1 MKQLCPKCG
10 SRNTYKDGFDL
21 ACLMCGKR
29 SPINGQQSVV
39 INKKI
44 GRERIMEKS
53 PSGKTGICLNCER
66 SKFISG
72 ADGFCSTCHTS
83 VKGLSSGTP
92 DYDKALAT
100 VKERLTDRANVKFN
114 KAVPRLRAKA
124 SARMADK
131 SPKKTKSTLDMTVKE
146 VAQTGIAGIIQRM
159 RDERACYLSEAE
171 KLGKAINILESI

>member
-1 MKQLCPKCG
+1 
-10 SRNTYKDGFDL
+10 
-21 ACLMCGKR
+21 
-29 SPINGQQSVV
+29 
-39 INKKI
+39 
-44 GRERIMEKS
+44 MEKS
-53 PSGKTGICLNCER
+53 PSGKTGICLNCKR

-72 ADGFCSTCHTS
+72 ADGFCSTCHNS

-114 KAVPRLRAKA
+114 KAKPRLREKA
-124 SARMADK
+124 SALWADK
-131 SPKKTKSTLDMTVKE
+131 SQNKTKSTLDMTVKE

-159 RDERACYLSEAE
+159 RDERACYLSESE